1 VSLEEVRANLARA
14 AILLD
19 FDGTLAPIVA
29 DPAAARP
36 VPDAEP
42 VLRALCERA
51 ALVAVITGRP
61 EGFVRSVLDVAR
73 LEVVGLYGL
82 GDSPPMDRRI
92 VEAVGE
98 LTATVPG
105 AELEDKGVSVAVHV
119 RRAADPDVAAAE
131 LRSPL
136 QVIAEA
142 NGLSIFEGKR
152 VIELAPAGARKA
164 GVVRQLLARARP
176 DAALYAG
183 DDAEDA
189 AAFTA
194 LADAGLPM
202 CRVAVTASGTPE
214 RLIEVADVQVEGPEA
229 LVGLL
234 RTL

>member
-1 VSLEEVRANLARA
+1 VSLDDVRMQLASA

-36 VPDAEP
+36 VPDAQP

-61 EGFVRSVLDVAR
+61 ERFVRSVLDVPQ

-82 GDSPPMDRRI
+82 GASPPLDPS
-92 VEAVGE
+92 VLAAVGE
-98 LTATVPG
+98 VAATVSG
-105 AELEDKGVSVAVHV
+105 AEVEDKGVSVAVHV
-119 RRAADPDVAAAE
+119 RRTADPDAAAAQ
-131 LRSPL
+131 LRPAL
-136 QVIAEA
+136 LALAEA
-142 NGLSIFEGKR
+142 NGLTAFEGKR
-152 VIELAPAGARKA
+152 VIELAPPGARKA
-164 GVVRQLLARARP
+164 GVVRQLLARAQP
-176 DAALYAG
+176 EAALYAG

-189 AAFTA
+189 AAFAA
-194 LADAGLPM
+194 LAEAGMPM

-229 LVGLL
+229 LMDLL
-234 RTL
+234 RSL